1 MNTIEKDS
9 ISSYEHLY
17 SQTEETADHSQY
29 PDDLNEELCITTGL
43 NKCEAI
49 IEDTIGHVDSL
60 DNVGEN
66 SNANDNDDMMKRI
79 EIDVRVSQ
87 NNDQLND
94 YGENCSAKHDYS
106 KDVKTGR
113 CVCEVAD
120 DKNVYVNNRL
130 ECETLNG
137 GKDVSPDKHPF
148 KLNKRSAE
156 LDKFLPEEDKENF
169 ATNKECIIKGGK
181 IYLISRINSHGI
193 NTATEMIQNSITNLT
208 YTLFY
213 ISKYSRKKKSENN
226 DEISSIRKPFEECQN
241 FATQEPNLSIQKSY
255 PLCISSRRYRTS
267 FADMPYSNTSVR
279 KSINSSRKNSK
290 SKISALLRCRTFSY
304 SRNNN
309 NSAEP
314 HSRPPSPI
322 SRRFR
327 RLRDS
332 LELAARS
339 REIPIAHLPRSSTH
353 VPYSRLRDSLE
364 LAARSRGIPVAL
376 LPPSTTHVPYSRLRD
391 SLELARSR
399 GVQTELSPHSTAHIP
414 YSRLR
419 DSLELAAR
427 SRGIPVALL
436 PPSTTHVP
444 YSRLRDSLELA
455 RSRGVPTGLS
465 THSTAHIPYGRSRDS
480 LELAARSRGI
490 PVALLP
496 PSTTH
501 VPYSRLRDSLELA
514 RSRGVPT
521 GLSTHSTAHIPYGRI
536 RDSLELARS
545 SQLREPRY
553 APEYQFIEN
562 SPHSYR
568 GSLEPVNIDISNR
581 SLYASPRSSMSP
593 YKSQH
598 SLSRSSISMPSLR
611 CRCRSISEQSMP
623 SQYWLP
629 RPLRRSS
636 VPAGLLWPATSS
648 PEQYRVRDLQTT
660 DIVVPQEFE
669 KQVSPFVTW
678 DPDTSRWSR
687 DFEDSLAEFWDKSK
701 RIDVVGRGTSTR
713 PASILREKSRGAD
726 RVHWRSSLAPEAS
739 FRFRRLSSPRQ
750 STPSPHRSPR
760 LRSSSPLAPRTSFRL
775 RRSSS
780 PRRSTP
786 SPYRSPRLRSS
797 SPLAPRTSFRL
808 RRSSSPRRSTP
819 SPYRSPRLRSSSPLA
834 PRTSFRL
841 RHSSSPRRSTPSP
854 YRSPRLRSSSPL
866 APRTSF
872 RLRRSSSPRRS
883 TPSPYRSPRL
893 RSSSPLA
900 PRTSFRLHHSSSSRR
915 RAPSQYR
922 LPSTRRSSSMPAGH
936 LWHTT
941 SSPDKYRVRDLQTSD
956 IVVPQELEQLSPIR
970 APPQDPLWSNAST
983 PEHYRV
989 RDFQTTNIIVDPQ
1002 EFEKQV
1008 GPFVTWDPDTS
1019 RWSRDFEDSLEEF
1032 WENSYREDSRH
1043 KSPLVKYSSSNS
1055 LGPETSFDLSYI
1067 LSPGRSTSSSSRSQ
1081 TLDSSSPLGPE
1092 TSFRL
1097 RRSSSSGRSI
1107 PSQYQLPSPRRSSSI
1122 SGRRIPSQYRLSR
1135 PLRSSSVPAGPL
1147 WSNASTPEQYR
1158 VRDFQTTNIRIDPQ
1172 EFEQVSPFVT
1182 WDPDTSR
1189 WSRDFEDSLAEL
1201 WNKPMRI
1208 NVVGRGTST
1217 KSAAILPEKS
1227 KGADG
1232 VSRGTY
1238 TRPASILREESIVTD
1253 GARRGTYTVPTSML
1267 HRGTYTKPASI
1278 LRDES
1283 NRSSSSYDSSASAE
1297 YKSRKLRGFQTTNII
1312 IDPQEF
1318 EKQVS
1323 PFVTWDPDTSRWS
1336 RDFEDSLEEF
1346 WANPYRKDSRHKSPL
1361 VKYSSSSSLGPETSF
1376 DLRRISSPWRSASSS
1391 SRSRTLDSSSLG
1403 PDTSFDLRRIPSP
1416 WRSILSSSR
1425 SRTLDSSTLSEPETS
1440 FDLRRISSP
1449 GRSTLSSSRSRTL
1462 GEDTES
1468 SGSESYSS
1476 SASCSSCYTDEPDSM
1491 LADEIHFQSL
1501 NRAWHRPN
1509 LRRFLN

>member
-94 YGENCSAKHDYS
+94 YGENCSAKHNYS
-106 KDVKTGR
+106 KDVKTER
-113 CVCEVAD
+113 CVWEVAD
-120 DKNVYVNNRL
+120 DKNV
-130 ECETLNG
+130 
-137 GKDVSPDKHPF
+137 
-148 KLNKRSAE
+148 
-156 LDKFLPEEDKENF
+156 
-169 ATNKECIIKGGK
+169 
-181 IYLISRINSHGI
+181 
-193 NTATEMIQNSITNLT
+193 
-208 YTLFY
+208 
-213 ISKYSRKKKSENN
+213 
-226 DEISSIRKPFEECQN
+226 
-241 FATQEPNLSIQKSY
+241 
-255 PLCISSRRYRTS
+255 TS
-267 FADMPYSNTSVR
+267 FADMSYSNTSVR

-376 LPPSTTHVPYSRLRD
+376 LPSSTTHVPYSRLRD

-399 GVQTELSPHSTAHIP
+399 GVPTELSPHSTAHIP

-465 THSTAHIPYGRSRDS
+465 THSTAHIPYGRLRDS

-521 GLSTHSTAHIPYGRI
+521 GLSTHSTAHIPYGRL

-553 APEYQFIEN
+553 APEYQVIEN

-593 YKSQH
+593 YRSQH

-780 PRRSTP
+780 PRQSTPSPHRSPRLRSSSPLAPRTSFRLRRSSSPRRSTP

-841 RHSSSPRRSTPSP
+841 RHSSSSI
-854 YRSPRLRSSSPL
+854 
-866 APRTSF
+866 
-872 RLRRSSSPRRS
+872 
-883 TPSPYRSPRL
+883 
-893 RSSSPLA
+893 
-900 PRTSFRLHHSSSSRR
+900 R

-922 LPSTRRSSSMPAGH
+922 LPSTRRSSSMPACH

-956 IVVPQELEQLSPIR
+956 VVVPQELEQLSPIR
-970 APPQDPLWSNAST
+970 APSQDPLWSNAST

-1019 RWSRDFEDSLEEF
+1019 RLSRDFEDSLEEF

-1067 LSPGRSTSSSSRSQ
+1067 LSPGRSTSSSSRSR

-1107 PSQYQLPSPRRSSSI
+1107 PSQYQLPSPRRSSSN

-1147 WSNASTPEQYR
+1147 WSDASTPEQYR

-1297 YKSRKLRGFQTTNII
+1297 YKSQKI
-1312 IDPQEF
+1312 
-1318 EKQVS
+1318 
-1323 PFVTWDPDTSRWS
+1323 
-1336 RDFEDSLEEF
+1336 
-1346 WANPYRKDSRHKSPL
+1346 
-1361 VKYSSSSSLGPETSF
+1361 
-1376 DLRRISSPWRSASSS
+1376 
-1391 SRSRTLDSSSLG
+1391 LD
-1403 PDTSFDLRRIPSP
+1403 IN
-1416 WRSILSSSR
+1416 
-1425 SRTLDSSTLSEPETS
+1425 
-1440 FDLRRISSP
+1440 
-1449 GRSTLSSSRSRTL
+1449 
-1462 GEDTES
+1462 
-1468 SGSESYSS
+1468 
-1476 SASCSSCYTDEPDSM
+1476 
-1491 LADEIHFQSL
+1491 H
-1501 NRAWHRPN
+1501 H
-1509 LRRFLN
+1509 